1 MSLFTI
7 LRRTNRKKIY
17 IYIKNGFDILFSLL
31 VIIFGFPVFLLIS
44 ILIKF
49 SSRGPIFYYH
59 KRIGK
64 NFKTFY
70 CIKFRTMHPESD
82 DILANLLDKNELI
95 KNEYEKTHKIKN
107 DPRITRIGKFL
118 RKTSLD
124 ELPQFLNVLKLE
136 MSIIGPRPIVSQE
149 IIKYENSISKVIS
162 IRPGITGLWQVSGRN
177 NLSYKKRVYLDCL
190 YVEQFNLLM
199 DLRIIIRTLGVLIFP
214 IDRGAY

>member
-214 IDRGAY
+214 MDRGAY